1 MKAIIFAR
9 VSSKD
14 QEDGQS
20 IPSQVRRLTEYAIKK
35 NFIIESTYQVTESSS
50 KDTRKQFEQII
61 NYVKK
66 AKEPFALITDT
77 VDRLQ
82 RSFRETPLLDELRRQ
97 GRLELHFLR
106 EGLIVNQL
114 SNSAQLLQWD
124 IGVLFASSYV
134 RQLGDNVKRS
144 QEQCIKNGQ
153 WISKAPYGYK
163 NVTLPSG
170 LKNIEI
176 DPEQSPF
183 VVKIFGLY
191 AQGNNSF
198 QTVALKMRE
207 QNFAKTSRGK
217 SITARTV
224 ELILKNPFYM
234 GMMSIKGQLH
244 PHKYPTLISE
254 QIFNRVQTII
264 ANHHKAPVQYAGK
277 PILLRGLIIC
287 KNCGGSVSG
296 DIKKQKYVYYSCHNS
311 KRVCTKKWV
320 KEETLLDTL
329 FGYFD
334 DMQLTDEQINDI
346 TNCIEADE
354 IEQQEATRR
363 FQHQLNTKLNLT
375 QERISKLI
383 DMHIDGKIDA
393 QTYHFKLEEYKQEQR
408 TLILEIKSC
417 EGGNKAELIAAKDVL
432 DLAKNAKEIF
442 MSSKLDEKQQLLGFF
457 FSNLM
462 LDHENLDV
470 ELREPF
476 KNITATQDQ
485 HIWRG

>member
-1 MKAIIFAR
+1 LLIFLYR
-9 VSSKD
+9 THV
-14 QEDGQS
+14 
-20 IPSQVRRLTEYAIKK
+20 
-35 NFIIESTYQVTESSS
+35 
-50 KDTRKQFEQII
+50 

-66 AKEPFALITDT
+66 SKEPFALITDT

-82 RSFRETPLLDELRRQ
+82 RSFRETPLLDELRKQ
-97 GRLELHFLR
+97 GKLELHFLR

-153 WISKAPYGYK
+153 WISKAAYGYK

-170 LKNIEI
+170 AKNIEI
-176 DPEQSPF
+176 DEEQAPF

-191 AQGNNSF
+191 AKGNNSF
-198 QTVALKMRE
+198 QTVAEKLRD
-207 QNFAKTSRGK
+207 QSFAKTSRGK

-224 ELILKNPFYM
+224 ELILKNPFYI
-234 GMMSIKGQLH
+234 GMMNVKGKLY

-254 QIFNRVQTII
+254 DLFNAVQRII

-277 PILLRGLIIC
+277 PILLRGLIMC
-287 KNCGGSVSG
+287 KNCGSTVSG

-311 KRVCTKKWV
+311 KRICTKKWV
-320 KEETLLDTL
+320 KEETLLNTIMNRLDGFKL
-329 FGYFD
+329 S
-334 DMQLTDEQINDI
+334 DEQINDI
-346 TNCIEADE
+346 TNWIETDN
-354 IEQQEATRR
+354 IEQQQAAKLA
-363 FQHQLNTKLNLT
+363 QYQLNQKLNIT

-393 QTYHFKLEEYKQEQR
+393 ETYHFKLEEYKQEQR
-408 TLILEIKSC
+408 NLTLEIKSYD
-417 EGGNKAELIAAKDVL
+417 GGNKAELVSAREIL
-432 DLAKNAKEIF
+432 NLAKNAKEIF
-442 MSSKLDEKQQLLGFF
+442 MSSKLDEKHQLLGIF
-457 FSNLM
+457 FSNFH
-462 LDHENLDV
+462 LDSEKLDAQ
-470 ELREPF
+470 LREPF
-476 KNITATQDQ
+476 NNMVFSQDQ